1 MCTSLCNSTSGFSSK
16 PSNSTF
22 SSSNKLT
29 KAEYGDV
36 MQLNYV
42 QSPTEDE
49 AASPHQYADSE
60 PRTPGSMRSPGLSP
74 DQAQHAFFT
83 HAVARPTTAR
93 IPVTLT
99 DADAEL
105 DLESGRQRAVR
116 LDSVGIDEDGEK
128 RQRTVRHSQM
138 PSKLSV
144 QVTSE
149 ATE

>member
-1 MCTSLCNSTSGFSSK
+1 M
-16 PSNSTF
+16 
-22 SSSNKLT
+22 
-29 KAEYGDV
+29 
-36 MQLNYV
+36 
-42 QSPTEDE
+42 
-49 AASPHQYADSE
+49 
-60 PRTPGSMRSPGLSP
+60 
-74 DQAQHAFFT
+74 
-83 HAVARPTTAR
+83 
-93 IPVTLT
+93 